1 MLAIQYITLIAVAV
15 AIVAMIIKAL
25 RYATAP
31 ESMRW
36 ELYPVPHE
44 KGRADYG
51 GSYLEELDWWT
62 KPRHSDTLN
71 ELKEMFSEI
80 VLLQGVRHHNKRV
93 WRSSFP
99 FHFGLYLTIG
109 WLVLL
114 LAGGILQRAGI
125 PVGPETGGISAVIH
139 WLTIPVGY
147 LGLGLTALGAL
158 GLFIWRVTDSFQ
170 KRYNAPIDYFN
181 LIVIMITCAF
191 AFFVQATI
199 DPSMA
204 AMRSFIGSTVTLST
218 AAVPGTLFAIE
229 VVLVAFTIAWITLT
243 RMSHFVAKYFLYHAV
258 RWNDTPNERGSKIE
272 KTLLKALARKVTWS
286 APHIQTGK
294 SWGEVVTNA
303 EVKDDE

>member
-1 MLAIQYITLIAVAV
+1 MLAIQYFTLIAVAT
-15 AIVAMIIKAL
+15 AIIAMIIKAL

-44 KGRADYG
+44 KGRAEYG

-71 ELKEMFSEI
+71 ELKEMLSEI

-114 LAGGILQRAGI
+114 LVGGILQKAGI
-125 PVGPETGGISAVIH
+125 PVGPGTGGIGAIVH

-147 LGLGLTALGAL
+147 VGLGLAAMGAL
-158 GLFIWRVTDSFQ
+158 GLFVWRATDQFQ
-170 KRYNAPIDYFN
+170 RNYNAPIDYFN
-181 LIVIMITCAF
+181 LLVIMVTCGY
-191 AFFVQATI
+191 AFFVQAAV
-199 DPSMA
+199 DPGMA
-204 AMRSFIGSTVTLST
+204 AMRAFVGSTVTLS
-218 AAVPGTLFAIE
+218 AAGIPGTLFAIE
-229 VVLVAFTIAWITLT
+229 VILVSFTIAWVTIT

-272 KTLLKALARKVTWS
+272 KSLVKALSRKVTWS

-294 SWGEVVTNA
+294 SWGEVVTA
-303 EVKDDE
+303 TEAKEDE